1 MQDEEWL
8 EQIEISLTEEEIEAL
23 GWQPERT
30 WWAMGCFVILVG
42 LSGIISLKFDRQVK
56 NKYRKYRFCH
66 RELDK
71 TLR

>member
-23 GWQPERT
+23 GWQLERT

-42 LSGIISLKFDRQVK
+42 LSGIISLWR
-56 NKYRKYRFCH
+56 RRRH
-66 RELDK
+66 E
-71 TLR
+71 